1 MRALAAKLV
10 PPQFC
15 SVCYGCPAMSPAN
28 PSAAYQAIDQ
38 LLEAGDLEGARRELG
53 AVASEDEQYAV
64 LRIKLALYDG
74 TLEPGA
80 AMQRLISL
88 MKRDPAWPF
97 AKELYQEASN
107 LAYQSR
113 TSSVS
118 HSHPPPPSSRKPG
131 S

>member
-1 MRALAAKLV
+1 
-10 PPQFC
+10 
-15 SVCYGCPAMSPAN
+15 MSSAN

-38 LLEAGDLEGARRELG
+38 LLEAGDFEAARQEL
-53 AVASEDEQYAV
+53 ASVASDDEAFTV
-64 LRIKLALYDG
+64 LRIKLDLYDG

-80 AMQRLISL
+80 AMQRLIQL
-88 MKRDPAWPF
+88 MRRDPEWPF
-97 AKELYQEASN
+97 AKALYQEASN

-113 TSSVS
+113 RSSVS

>member
-1 MRALAAKLV
+1 MRSAKVREPEICAL
-10 PPQFC
+10 
-15 SVCYGCPAMSPAN
+15 CYCCPAMSRAN
-28 PSAAYQAIDQ
+28 PSAEYQAIDQ
-38 LLEAGDLEGARRELG
+38 LLEAGDLEGSRRELA
-53 AVASEDEQYAV
+53 AVPGDDESYAV

-80 AMQRLISL
+80 AMQRLITL
-88 MKRDPAWPF
+88 MKRDPEWPF

-118 HSHPPPPSSRKPG
+118 HSHPPPPSSRKPD

>member
-1 MRALAAKLV
+1 M
-10 PPQFC
+10 PP
-15 SVCYGCPAMSPAN
+15 VN

-38 LLEAGDLEGARRELG
+38 LLEAGDFEGARRDLG
-53 AVASEDEQYAV
+53 TVASDDESYAV
-64 LRIKLALYDG
+64 LRIKLGLYDG

-80 AMQRLISL
+80 AMQRLITL
-88 MKRDPAWPF
+88 MRRDPEWPF

-118 HSHPPPPSSRKPG
+118 HSHPPPPSSRKPD

>member
-1 MRALAAKLV
+1 
-10 PPQFC
+10 
-15 SVCYGCPAMSPAN
+15 MSPAN

-38 LLEAGDLEGARRELG
+38 LLEAGDFESARRELG
-53 AVASEDEQYAV
+53 AIPNSDETVAV
-64 LRIKLALYDG
+64 LRIKLDLFEG
-74 TLEPGA
+74 SLEPGA
-80 AMQRLISL
+80 AMQRLITL
-88 MKRDPAWPF
+88 MRRDPEWPF

-107 LAYQSR
+107 LAYQGR

>member
-1 MRALAAKLV
+1 
-10 PPQFC
+10 
-15 SVCYGCPAMSPAN
+15 MSPVN

-38 LLEAGDLEGARRELG
+38 LLEAGDFESARRELG
-53 AVASEDEQYAV
+53 AIPNSDETVAV
-64 LRIKLALYDG
+64 LRIKLDLFDG

-80 AMQRLISL
+80 AMQRLITL
-88 MKRDPAWPF
+88 MRRDPEWPF